1 MAYLILKI
9 VISALIIVAVAEL
22 SKRSTLAGALL
33 VSLPVISLLA
43 LTWLYIDT
51 QDTARVARLSQS
63 IFWLV
68 LPSFSLFL
76 ALPVLL
82 KKGLGFYP
90 ALAISSA
97 ITLGLYFVMILVLK
111 RFDIQL

>member
-1 MAYLILKI
+1 MAYLIFKI
-9 VISALIIVAVAEL
+9 VISALIIVAVVEL

-68 LPSFSLFL
+68 FPSFFLFL

-90 ALAISSA
+90 ALAVSSA
-97 ITLGLYFVMILVLK
+97 IMLGLYFVMILVLK
-111 RFDIQL
+111 RFDVQL